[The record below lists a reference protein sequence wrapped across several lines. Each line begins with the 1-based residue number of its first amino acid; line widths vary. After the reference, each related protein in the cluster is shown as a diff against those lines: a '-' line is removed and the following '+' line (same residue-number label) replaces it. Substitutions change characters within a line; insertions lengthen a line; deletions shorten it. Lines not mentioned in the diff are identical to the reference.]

1 MENYYSTTALILLS
15 VILVLVLRKQ
25 SAEIAIL
32 LSLLVCCLA
41 MMVALGFIAPIIRFM
56 RKLQQISNLDI
67 EMLQVLIKI
76 TSVSFTGEIASTVCT
91 DSGNAALGNVMQMV
105 STVVILYL
113 SLPMMEALLA
123 LVERILVGL

>member
-91 DSGNAALGNVMQMV
+91 DSGNAALGNVMQMI

-113 SLPMMEALLA
+113 SLPMMEALLT
-123 LVERILVGL
+123 LVERILGGL